1 MFIIISD
8 SNKLNVT
15 NGIFHKGFQ
24 FGILVKAINSTL
36 EIICGILL
44 VFLSPSRLNNL
55 IIALTQHGL
64 SQYPENVIADFII
77 KLSSKFTVNTQHFG
91 IFYLVSHGIVKLTL
105 IIFLWKGKSWA
116 YPVTIASLIIFILYQ
131 IYRYIMKSS
140 MGLIILTIFDII
152 MIILTFIEYIRVKKI
167 KELIS

>member
-1 MFIIISD
+1 MFTIISD

-15 NGIFHKGFQ
+15 NGVFHKGFQ

-55 IIALTQHGL
+55 IVLLTSHKM
-64 SQYPENVIADFII
+64 SEYPRNVIADFII
-77 KLSSKFTVNTQHFG
+77 TLNSRFTVNMQHFG

-116 YPVTIASLIIFILYQ
+116 YPFTIAALIMFILYQ
-131 IYRYIMKSS
+131 IYRYIMKPS
-140 MGLIILTIFDII
+140 MGLVILTIFDTI
-152 MIILTFIEYIRVKKI
+152 MIILTFIEYIRVKKL
-167 KELIS
+167 KN